1 MALTCAHN
9 PNTKHQGLTSL
20 FLSDSILCLTF
31 VATLSRSCQPS
42 VLYTC
47 SLQLRHSILL
57 LTDIIFV
64 LRTFGREGDPQQMYH
79 ESKTNDVTRALLSDS
94 ISYYVAFVTPW
105 PFAFLERVLKRLAKR
120 KMGSFF
126 SMLEFMDIDI

>member
-1 MALTCAHN
+1 
-9 PNTKHQGLTSL
+9 
-20 FLSDSILCLTF
+20 
-31 VATLSRSCQPS
+31 
-42 VLYTC
+42 
-47 SLQLRHSILL
+47 
-57 LTDIIFV
+57 
-64 LRTFGREGDPQQMYH
+64 MYH